1 VVGAAKHGVCMKS
14 VLQLTCCHLARSLS
28 GCQIVTQSTWEL
40 KHGSDS
46 ISGITIECIAKSVAA
61 GGVDDNE
68 EVVGPKSG
76 QRDVD
81 PKQSDK
87 KYLELV
93 APFPQS

>member
-1 VVGAAKHGVCMKS
+1 MKS

-46 ISGITIECIAKSVAA
+46 ISGISIGCIAKSVVA
-61 GGVDDNE
+61 GGVDEDE
-68 EVVGPKSG
+68 EVVGPTSG

-81 PKQSDK
+81 PKKSGK

-93 APFPQS
+93 APLP